1 MIFLTLLFCC
11 AIYQSSKN
19 FLAQLCDNPTCL
31 TAKLL
36 APGPRMILKVQ
47 NHFADARYDDKYIH
61 LGAYDYNAEGAFRWV
76 GTQTPLFMTPDHWL
90 PGNPRSGGRRCL
102 ALQTWDWSKFGKWAD
117 SFCWVNLPFV
127 CEVMTAPPFMQ

>member
-1 MIFLTLLFCC
+1 MPI
-11 AIYQSSKN
+11 
-19 FLAQLCDNPTCL
+19 

-127 CEVMTAPPFMQ
+127 CEVMIAPPFMQ